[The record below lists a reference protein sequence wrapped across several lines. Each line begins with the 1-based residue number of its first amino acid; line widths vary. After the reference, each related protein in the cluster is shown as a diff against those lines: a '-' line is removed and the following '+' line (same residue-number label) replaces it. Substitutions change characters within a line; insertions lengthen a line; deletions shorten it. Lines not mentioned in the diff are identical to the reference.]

1 MDQMYTASGRTEGK
15 PDTPALPRRYVSA
28 CLIDDA
34 PEPAGAGWRSV
45 GLSHA
50 CQEERFWCWAAVSE
64 AVDRHYGGASWRQCT
79 IAATVLGEDDCCSP
93 ERPPSCDR
101 RQKLSAALSTVGR
114 YDRMVMGALD
124 PVALRAEI
132 DAGRP
137 VAAAIRWRSDGGFH
151 FVLCIGYDS
160 ASESI
165 LIEDSDRGRVMLDY
179 PVLLGAYA
187 LDGEWTHSYLTRP

>member
-1 MDQMYTASGRTEGK
+1 MDQMYTTSEHTHGRLGASN
-15 PDTPALPRRYVSA
+15 RYVSA

-45 GLSHA
+45 GLSNA
-50 CQEERFWCWAAVSE
+50 CQEERFWCWAAIGE
-64 AVDRHYGGASWRQCT
+64 AVDRHYGGQSWPQCR
-79 IAATVLGEDDCCSP
+79 IAAAVLGESNCCGP
-93 ERPPSCDR
+93 DRPRSCDR
-101 RQKLSAALSTVGR
+101 RQKLSTALSTVGR
-114 YDRMVMGALD
+114 YGRMVMGALD

-160 ASESI
+160 AAESV
-165 LIEDSDRGRVMLDY
+165 LIEDPDRGRVMLDY
-179 PVLLGAYA
+179 PMFLGAYA